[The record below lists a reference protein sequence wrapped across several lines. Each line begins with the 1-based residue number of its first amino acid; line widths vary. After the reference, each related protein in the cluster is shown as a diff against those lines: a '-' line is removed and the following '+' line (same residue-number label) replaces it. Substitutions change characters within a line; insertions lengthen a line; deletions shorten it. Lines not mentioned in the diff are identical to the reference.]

1 MEAEFSVFHS
11 GLNNGLVPIVLPKK
25 YNCSQYCMIHNFP
38 FRQLVPCLISTNN
51 TYTKSMSEPIISKIH
66 QLSGYKI
73 IDTDNIEKSRY
84 DQTLVE
90 YVYYNKSKGKDTF
103 LRNFSPIY
111 IDNRYISTNCVSFIL
126 LRDEETNTLYE
137 TSILNH
143 KKFVFEILK
152 ACYKMN
158 CVHNPDIIIN
168 AFIVFLEH
176 FIIDNLYSDIDIEW
190 CKDKLNIIRI
200 YTGSKDDLIKY
211 LLEIMK

>member
-1 MEAEFSVFHS
+1 METEFIVFNS
-11 GLNNGLVPIVLPKK
+11 GLNNGLVPIILPKQSHC
-25 YNCSQYCMIHNFP
+25 NQYCMIHNFP

-51 TYTKSMSEPIISKIH
+51 TYSKSMSESIIRKIH
-66 QLSGYKI
+66 KLSGYKI
-73 IDTDNIEKSRY
+73 IDKDNIEKSRY

-90 YVYYNKSKGKDTF
+90 YVYYNKSKGQDTF

-126 LRDEETNTLYE
+126 LRNKETNTLYE
-137 TSILNH
+137 ASVLNH

-152 ACYKMN
+152 ACYKVN
-158 CVHNPDIIIN
+158 CVNNSDIIIS

-176 FIIDNLYSDIDIEW
+176 FIIDNIYSDIDIEW
-190 CKDKLNIIRI
+190 CKNKLTIIKE